1 MTPIYG
7 YLAQFRTPSELV
19 EAARRARARGYRNLD
34 AYSPFPVEGLAEA
47 LDFHE
52 SRVPAA
58 VLVGGLAGA
67 AGGYLLQFGLNAVD
81 YPLNVGGRPL
91 NSIPAWI
98 PIMYE
103 LTILVASL
111 AAVLGMLALN
121 GLPMPYHPVF
131 NVPEFA
137 RASADRFFLSI
148 NARDPLARTDDP
160 RKFLES
166 LQPERT
172 WVVER

>member
-1 MTPIYG
+1 VNPIYG
-7 YLAQFRTPSELV
+7 YLAQFRTPADLV
-19 EAARRARARGYRNLD
+19 DAARRARARGYRNLD

-47 LDFHE
+47 LDFRE
-52 SRVPAA
+52 TRVPAA
-58 VLVGGLAGA
+58 VLVGGLLGAG
-67 AGGYLLQFGLNAVD
+67 GGYLLQFGLNVD

-91 NSIPAWI
+91 NSVPSWI

-103 LTILVASL
+103 LTILLAAL

-131 NVPEFA
+131 NVPDFA
-137 RASADRFFLSI
+137 RASSDRFFLSI
-148 NARDPLARTDDP
+148 SARDPLARNEDP
-160 RKFLES
+160 RAFLES

>member
-1 MTPIYG
+1 VTPIYG
-7 YLAQFRTPSELV
+7 YLAQFRSAPELV
-19 EAARRARARGYRNLD
+19 EAVRRTRARGYRHLD

-47 LDFHE
+47 LDFRE
-52 SRVPAA
+52 TRVPAA
-58 VLVGGLAGA
+58 VFVGGLLGA

-91 NSIPAWI
+91 NSVPAWI

-103 LTILVASL
+103 LTILLASL

-131 NVPEFA
+131 NVPDFA
-137 RASADRFFLSI
+137 RASSDRFFLSI
-148 NARDPLARTDDP
+148 SARDPMAQTDDP
-160 RKFLES
+160 RGFLES

-172 WVVER
+172 WVVDR

>member
-1 MTPIYG
+1 MSSLYG
-7 YLAQFRTPSELV
+7 TLAQFRTPSDLV
-19 EAARRARARGYRNLD
+19 QAARRARARGYRILD

-47 LDFHE
+47 LDFHDN
-52 SRVPAA
+52 RVPVA
-58 VLVGGLAGA
+58 VFVGGLLGA
-67 AGGYLLQFGLNAVD
+67 VGGYVLQFGLNTVD

-91 NSIPAWI
+91 NSVPAWI

-103 LTILVASL
+103 LTILFAAL

-137 RASADRFFLSI
+137 RASSDGFFLSI
-148 NARDPLARTDDP
+148 SARDPLAQTDDP
-160 RKFLES
+160 QAFLES

-172 WVVER
+172 WAIER